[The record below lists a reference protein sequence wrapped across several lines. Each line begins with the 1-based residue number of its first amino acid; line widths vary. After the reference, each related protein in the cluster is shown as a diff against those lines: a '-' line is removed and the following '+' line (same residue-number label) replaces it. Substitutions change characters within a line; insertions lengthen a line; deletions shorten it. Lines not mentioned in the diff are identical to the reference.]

1 MPVPMGAPSGTFSA
15 TDAITYGWNGFKANI
30 GPLIVIAL
38 VIIAVNLVVSFLQQ
52 SFDNWLIGVVFNL
65 LGLLLSLV
73 LTLGLIRAALIIL
86 DGRHPKAEDVLRT
99 DELGPYIL
107 ATILVWLIV
116 TVGLILCIIPGI
128 IAGFLLQFY
137 GYAILDRK
145 ADSVGGAPSSD
156 PVGSLRTSYQIT
168 SKHVGELILLL
179 ILVFVVN
186 MVGALL
192 CGVGLLVSF
201 PVTAIAIAYAW
212 RFFSKGPI
220 APQLV

>member
-1 MPVPMGAPSGTFSA
+1 VPVPMGATSGTFSA
-15 TDAITYGWNGFKANI
+15 TDAITYGWNGFKANL

-52 SFDNWLIGVVFNL
+52 SFDSWLVSMVFNL
-65 LGLLLSLV
+65 LGLLISLL
-73 LTLGLIRAALIIL
+73 LTLGLIRAALIIV

-99 DELGPYIL
+99 DHLGSYIL

-116 TVGLILCIIPGI
+116 TVGIILCIIPGI

-137 GYAILDRK
+137 GYAILDGK
-145 ADSVGGAPSSD
+145 SDAPGGVPSSD
-156 PVGSLRTSYQIT
+156 PVGSLRTSFQIT
-168 SKHVGELILLL
+168 SQHVGELLLLL

-186 MVGALL
+186 LVGILL
-192 CGVGLLVSF
+192 CGVGLLVSM

-212 RFFSKGPI
+212 RYFSKGPI
-220 APQLV
+220 APQLG